1 VQIGVEEGEIDFAP
15 IVRDLQ
21 SADDSGVSALEVV
34 QVGWLLLDGQ
44 NVRSETVWLRDWLL
58 DLI

>member
-1 VQIGVEEGEIDFAP
+1 MQIGVEEGEIDFAP

-34 QVGWLLLDGQ
+34 QIGWLLLDGQ
-44 NVRSETVWLRDWLL
+44 DVRSETVCLRD
-58 DLI
+58 